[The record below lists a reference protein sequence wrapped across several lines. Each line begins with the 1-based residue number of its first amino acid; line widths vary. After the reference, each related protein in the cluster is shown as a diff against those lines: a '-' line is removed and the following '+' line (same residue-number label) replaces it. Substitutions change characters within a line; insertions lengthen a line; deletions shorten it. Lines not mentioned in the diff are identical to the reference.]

1 MPLALNLVRDGVI
14 DWQQFVRYLS
24 VNPAAVIGVDR
35 GHLSP
40 GAVAD
45 VTVIDP
51 RESWVVERATIRS
64 KSINTPFLGA
74 TVTGKG
80 VLIDLERIN
89 TPFLGATVT
98 GRATACIIGGRVL
111 MEAGGLEKAA

>member
-74 TVTGKG
+74 TVTG
-80 VLIDLERIN
+80 
-89 TPFLGATVT
+89 
-98 GRATACIIGGRVL
+98 RATACIIGGRVL